1 MIKKMETNRIQIS
14 RAIIENANILA
25 DFNVKMAKETENKE
39 LNFDKVLNATKEVF
53 LSNDKGF
60 YLKAIYNG
68 KIVGSMLITYEW
80 SDWRNGFFWW
90 IQSVYVLNEYRNKGI
105 FKSLYN
111 YARNLAKEKKDVCG
125 LRLYVDKD
133 NEAAQNVYKKLGM
146 YETNYLL
153 FEEEF

>member
-60 YLKAIYNG
+60 YLKAIYDG

-90 IQSVYVLNEYRNKGI
+90 IQSVYVLKEYRNKGI